1 MTATLPAT
9 PGGILLLVD
18 GHAMAY
24 RAHYALMRQ
33 GLRAKDGTPTWAVY
47 GFASILFSAIARL
60 KPTGVA
66 VAFDLP
72 EPTFRH
78 EAFAAYKANRKPM
91 PDELVPQ
98 IDLMRELVVA
108 LGMPLHERP
117 GYEADDVLGTIATRA
132 AEEGWQVRILTG
144 DRDTFQLVDDRIHVV
159 MPGKGV
165 GDLDFFDAQG
175 VTERM
180 GLPPDRIVD
189 YKGLAGDTSDN
200 IPGVPGVGE
209 KTAVDL
215 LRSFGSFDAIFA
227 GLAGIA
233 KPKLRQNL
241 EEHQELARISRQL
254 ATIDVNVP
262 LEDLDWHRCKL
273 EVPDL
278 DTLTRFLE
286 RLDFKGLLRNLPRL
300 LGDFMPGLPGT
311 SGATEPSAALQAGP
325 AGATPTGQG
334 ALFADAPISHATTP
348 ETLLEPIPVVPVD
361 REALQALRDALEAAS
376 GPIAFDTETDG
387 LFPLRC
393 QLVGLSL
400 AWGDGAPEHCP
411 TAYIPIGHAEGPNAS
426 LALVREILGP
436 VLASDRPKVAHNAK
450 FDLHVLDRAGL
461 PVAGLVEDSM
471 LAAFMAEGG
480 QGRVGLKDLTRRVLG
495 LGMTPIEELIGT
507 GRKQITMDR
516 VPADKASRYA
526 AADAAATLAL
536 HHGYRGRL
544 VEARQDRLYHDL
556 ELPLLQV
563 LARMERRGVR
573 LDRERLA
580 TISDRL
586 GARIVALEAEAHGLM
601 GRPFNLASPRQIE
614 TILFDDLGLP
624 APRRTKTGRSTEAAV
639 LEELQDAHPLVRLL
653 LEHRQLSKLKGTYL
667 DALPDYIHPDTG
679 CLHTSYNQHVAATGR
694 LSSDNPNLQNIPVR
708 GELGRAIRGAFLP
721 RDPANLM
728 VSADY
733 SQIELRLLAH
743 ISRDEAFLEA
753 FARGLD
759 IHTATASEIFGV
771 APEAVDADMRRRAK
785 AVNFGVVYGQTAFGL
800 ARQLAIPQKEA
811 KAFIDA
817 YRARYPG
824 IQRYMVE
831 TIARAHQNGWVETL
845 MGRRRILPGLRSS
858 MRQERD
864 LAERAAINAPIQGT
878 AADLI
883 KVAMLRVDAALV
895 REGLQARMVLQ
906 VHDELVLEVP
916 PAEQEGVEALLVR
929 EMTGAMQL
937 SVPLEVSVHAGPD
950 WGSAK

>member
-1 MTATLPAT
+1 MTAPLPAA

-47 GFASILFSAIARL
+47 GFASILFSAISRI
-60 KPTGVA
+60 KPACVA

-78 EAFAAYKANRKPM
+78 EAFEAYKANRKPM
-91 PDELVPQ
+91 PDDLVPQ
-98 IDLMRELVVA
+98 IDLMRELVGV
-108 LGMPLHERP
+108 LGIPLYDRH

-132 AEEGWQVRILTG
+132 AAEGWQVRILTG
-144 DRDTFQLVDDRIHVV
+144 DRDTFQLVDERIHVV

-165 GDLDFFDAQG
+165 GDLDFFDAAG
-175 VTERM
+175 VEERM
-180 GLPPDRIVD
+180 GLPPSRIVD

-209 KTAVDL
+209 KTAVEL
-215 LRSFGSFDAIFA
+215 LRTFGSFEAIFA
-227 GLAGIA
+227 GLETVG

-241 EEHQELARISRQL
+241 AEHQELARISRQL
-254 ATIDVNVP
+254 ATIDVHVP
-262 LEDLDWHRCKL
+262 LDNLDWHRCRL
-273 EVPDL
+273 EIPDL
-278 DTLTRFLE
+278 APLTRLFE

-300 LGDFMPGLPGT
+300 LGDFLPGEAGLP
-311 SGATEPSAALQAGP
+311 AASAAGAITP
-325 AGATPTGQG
+325 AVSPVGQG
-334 ALFADAPISHATTP
+334 ALFAEAVPDAPQPIEVPLLPTP
-348 ETLLEPIPVVPVD
+348 LMPVD
-361 REALQALRDALEAAS
+361 RAGLLALREAIEAAD
-376 GPIAFDTETDG
+376 GPLAFDTETDG

-393 QLVGLSL
+393 KLVGLSL
-400 AWGDGAPEHCP
+400 AWGQGAPDQCA
-411 TAYIPIGHAEGPNAS
+411 TAYVPVGHAEGPAAP
-426 LALVREILGP
+426 LDLVREILGP
-436 VLASDRPKVAHNAK
+436 LLASDRPKVAHNAK

-461 PVAGLVEDSM
+461 AVAGPTEDSM

-480 QGRVGLKDLTRRVLG
+480 QGRVGLKELTRRVLG
-495 LGMTPIEELIGT
+495 FAMTPIEDLIGT

-516 VPADKASRYA
+516 VPAERAAGYA

-536 HHGYRGRL
+536 HHRYRERL
-544 VEARQDRLYHDL
+544 AEAGQERLYRDL

-563 LARMERRGVR
+563 LARMERHGVR
-573 LDRERLA
+573 LDRARLAAISERLGE
-580 TISDRL
+580 RL
-586 GARIVALEAEAHGLM
+586 VALEAEAHGLM
-601 GRPFNLASPRQIE
+601 GRPFNLASPRQLE

-667 DALPDYIHPDTG
+667 DALPDYIHPETG

-708 GELGRAIRGAFLP
+708 GELGREIRSAFLP
-721 RDPANLM
+721 RDPGNVM
-728 VSADY
+728 VAADY

-743 ISRDEAFLEA
+743 IARDEAFLEA
-753 FARGLD
+753 FAMGQD

-771 APEAVDADMRRRAK
+771 PAEAVDADMRRRAK

-845 MGRRRILPGLRSS
+845 MGRRRVLPGLRSG

-883 KVAMLRVDAALV
+883 KVAMLRVDAALAQ
-895 REGLQARMVLQ
+895 EGLKARMVLQ

-916 PAEQEGVEALLVR
+916 PAEVPAVEALLVR
-929 EMTGAMQL
+929 EMTGAMSL
-937 SVPLEVSVHAGPD
+937 SVPLEVTIHAGPD